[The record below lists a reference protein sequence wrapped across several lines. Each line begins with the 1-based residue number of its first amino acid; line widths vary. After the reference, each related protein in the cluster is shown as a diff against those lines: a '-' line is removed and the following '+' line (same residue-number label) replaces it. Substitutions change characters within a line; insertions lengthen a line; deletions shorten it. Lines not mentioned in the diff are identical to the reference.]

1 MKRKEEW
8 FHDGMTAEQEQH
20 FYTIRAHQLG
30 QYRLDDW
37 RDITASMRQTAE
49 RERGRKKHG
58 AMRRT

>member
-20 FYTIRAHQLG
+20 FYTIRSHQLG
-30 QYRLDDW
+30 QYLLDDW
-37 RDITASMRQTAE
+37 RDITEAMRQTAK

>member
-20 FYTIRAHQLG
+20 FYTIRSHQLG

-37 RDITASMRQTAE
+37 RDITASMRQAAE

-58 AMRRT
+58 AMWRT